1 MGSRSRKFENTEV
14 FTIQIFSILDTGETN
29 EIQTDQ
35 KVSEI
40 LSTTECYLI
49 FDELA
54 KTIWF
59 WKGLKSKIRA
69 KFIGAKKS
77 QELRGQVGLSNR
89 VVSIDEGDEP
99 PEFLQSIG
107 SPPRAGTIVAQEIRE
122 TPVAASMAP
131 NPDQAPP
138 SFSTSTSDS
147 APAPEP
153 VYAEPEP
160 EPAPA
165 PRPVP
170 VSRPAPAAARPAP
183 AAARPAPATAR
194 PAPAAAP
201 ALAAAPMAVATDISI
216 DRVLGILGNLKVPE
230 GFIREMVIIGNSA
243 YSVSV
248 KEQVFLGKKKIER
261 TLEPI
266 GSLPEGVFFADGY
279 SPRVL
284 VENGVVLAIE
294 FLKKEASEYS
304 ETQASEE
311 PLTLKEHMKDNKDLV
326 GSFGMK
332 VRKS

>member
-1 MGSRSRKFENTEV
+1 M
-14 FTIQIFSILDTGETN
+14 
-29 EIQTDQ
+29 
-35 KVSEI
+35 
-40 LSTTECYLI
+40 I

-59 WKGLKSKIRA
+59 WKGQRSKIRS

-77 QELRGQVGLSNR
+77 QELRGQVGLSNK

-99 PEFLQSIG
+99 PEFLKTIG
-107 SPPRAGTIVAQEIRE
+107 VPPRAGSIVAHEMKE
-122 TPVAASMAP
+122 AAVAAFAP

-138 SFSTSTSDS
+138 SFSTSVAEP
-147 APAPEP
+147 APAPVPEP

-160 EPAPA
+160 APAPA
-165 PRPVP
+165 PRPAP
-170 VSRPAPAAARPAP
+170 RPAPAPVARPAP
-183 AAARPAPATAR
+183 APVAR

-201 ALAAAPMAVATDISI
+201 SPAPAAVAAPAALASDVSV
-216 DRVLGILGNLKVPE
+216 DRVLGILSNLKVPE
-230 GFIREMVIIGNSA
+230 GFIREMVIIGSAA
-243 YSVSV
+243 YSISV
-248 KEQVFLGKKKIER
+248 KEQVFLGKKKVER

-279 SPRVL
+279 SPHVL
-284 VENGVVLAIE
+284 VEKSVVLAIE

-311 PLTLKEHMKDNKDLV
+311 PLTLKDHIKDTKDLV

-332 VRKS
+332 VKKG